1 MGKST
6 HQHNNKR
13 SAISLCIAAALS
25 AGYSSHASAQESE
38 EELKAVEVINIT
50 GSRIPTD
57 PNVLSSVPV
66 QSLDSKDIAMSGE
79 LNLADVV
86 NDIPALISSQTAE
99 NSDTG
104 ANALN
109 LRGLGG
115 ERTLTL
121 VNGRR
126 HVAGFRGTSAVDIGT
141 IPRALVERVEVT
153 TGGASAVYGAD
164 AVTGVVNF
172 ILKDDFEGVQ
182 INATGALP
190 QESGGDS
197 YALDA
202 AFGKNFDDDKGNIVL
217 TLSYETEEEL
227 LHGDRDWSRNNGLSS
242 IVANPD
248 GDTQLQLASDVRYWL
263 TSNEGSIAPTFGG
276 RDVTYVDINNN
287 GVPDCQE
294 SQGGRVGYLAGC
306 WITNPDGTVSVNSD
320 GPIYDGLLSSGG
332 DGAKFNFD
340 NDTLM
345 PNTDKTIVNLNGNY
359 QITDELNAFFE
370 AKYVKAETN
379 FYAEYDSYYDTL
391 FILPDNPFIPSELS
405 AVVDQTG
412 GLLITQDAIGWDD
425 DETTYTRETQ
435 RFVGGFTWDYAYDHS
450 LEFSVNYGRFT
461 NTTEYSEQMTDR
473 VFAAMDATT
482 DADGNVVCRSDLDP
496 NAAYEIDYFVAG
508 NNYANGNYYS
518 DRYYTFTPGDG
529 QCAPLNPFGT
539 FAASQAAQ
547 DFITARMEDK
557 LTIEQTVINLTG
569 VGQFE
574 VFESVLDGPLG
585 YAAGIEYREESSDNR
600 LDPLARGILPE
611 GTSYTAGQQV
621 NEVSPWLY
629 FLTGIDNVQQFN
641 TAGEYDVMDAF
652 LEVRLPIFMDREF
665 AYEFTVDG
673 AVRVADYS
681 TLGQATTWKVGFS
694 YSPVEELNIR
704 GTYSEAV
711 RAPNISELFDP
722 QLPITVNL
730 NLDPCDPANIGAG
743 TSSRVDNC
751 VAGLQAAGVPLDDIV
766 DGDGNYIWVNPLT
779 ARFSGTSGGNPD
791 LDVETAE
798 TVTIGTV
805 YRPTFIEGLTLS
817 VDYWSVEIEDA
828 ISAVGSSDILNG
840 CYDSANYP
848 GLGFCDQFTRRGDGG
863 LNSLTTGQINFAAVE
878 AEGYDVSVNYSF
890 SIDANDFGISVVG
903 TRQNK
908 LNEYFNPTDPADVD
922 IGIEEIR
929 TPKTAGN
936 IELSWSRGDLS
947 MAFQTT
953 YQSRQAYREMEEALG
968 INDYEQL
975 FGAGSGFFGSTVIHD
990 VNVSYQLDD
999 GLAVFGGINNLTD
1012 EIPFATQEAWPVG
1025 PRGRTLFFGVNY
1037 TLAN

>member
-25 AGYSSHASAQESE
+25 AGYSNHTSAQETE
-38 EELKAVEVINIT
+38 EDLKAVEVINIT

-242 IVANPD
+242 IVANPN

-412 GLLITQDAIGWDD
+412 GLLIN
-425 DETTYTRETQ
+425 
-435 RFVGGFTWDYAYDHS
+435 
-450 LEFSVNYGRFT
+450 L
-461 NTTEYSEQMTDR
+461 
-473 VFAAMDATT
+473 
-482 DADGNVVCRSDLDP
+482 RS
-496 NAAYEIDYFVAG
+496 G
-508 NNYANGNYYS
+508 
-518 DRYYTFTPGDG
+518 
-529 QCAPLNPFGT
+529 
-539 FAASQAAQ
+539 
-547 DFITARMEDK
+547 
-557 LTIEQTVINLTG
+557 
-569 VGQFE
+569 
-574 VFESVLDGPLG
+574 
-585 YAAGIEYREESSDNR
+585 
-600 LDPLARGILPE
+600 
-611 GTSYTAGQQV
+611 
-621 NEVSPWLY
+621 
-629 FLTGIDNVQQFN
+629 
-641 TAGEYDVMDAF
+641 
-652 LEVRLPIFMDREF
+652 
-665 AYEFTVDG
+665 
-673 AVRVADYS
+673 
-681 TLGQATTWKVGFS
+681 
-694 YSPVEELNIR
+694 
-704 GTYSEAV
+704 
-711 RAPNISELFDP
+711 
-722 QLPITVNL
+722 
-730 NLDPCDPANIGAG
+730 
-743 TSSRVDNC
+743 
-751 VAGLQAAGVPLDDIV
+751 
-766 DGDGNYIWVNPLT
+766 
-779 ARFSGTSGGNPD
+779 
-791 LDVETAE
+791 
-798 TVTIGTV
+798 
-805 YRPTFIEGLTLS
+805 
-817 VDYWSVEIEDA
+817 
-828 ISAVGSSDILNG
+828 
-840 CYDSANYP
+840 
-848 GLGFCDQFTRRGDGG
+848 
-863 LNSLTTGQINFAAVE
+863 
-878 AEGYDVSVNYSF
+878 
-890 SIDANDFGISVVG
+890 
-903 TRQNK
+903 
-908 LNEYFNPTDPADVD
+908 
-922 IGIEEIR
+922 
-929 TPKTAGN
+929 
-936 IELSWSRGDLS
+936 
-947 MAFQTT
+947 
-953 YQSRQAYREMEEALG
+953 
-968 INDYEQL
+968 
-975 FGAGSGFFGSTVIHD
+975 
-990 VNVSYQLDD
+990 
-999 GLAVFGGINNLTD
+999 
-1012 EIPFATQEAWPVG
+1012 
-1025 PRGRTLFFGVNY
+1025 
-1037 TLAN
+1037 